1 MKSKFDII
9 NIQTEKK
16 RDIIMEILKL
26 NPVFKDYIW
35 GGNRLKDDYGFNTGF
50 DKTAEGWMLACHK
63 DGMNTVDGGK
73 YDGKELQ
80 EVLDQVGLINVLGKN
95 AEAYPY
101 FPILIKLIDAYDNLS
116 IQVHPDDKYAR
127 EVENEFGKTEM
138 WYVLDALD
146 GATLI
151 YGFKNE
157 ISSEEFKDA
166 IENNTLLDKLNVV
179 EVKKGDTFFIEAG
192 TVHAIGK
199 GAMIAEIQQNSNC
212 TYRVYDYGRVG
223 ADGKPRELH
232 IQKAIDVSNT
242 VPPTHDIKPMGE
254 TKIIGNNEEQ
264 LITTC
269 NLFNVNRHKITDSQK
284 FCTDGNSFMHILVL
298 EGTGKVDSRDAK
310 KGDSFLV
317 PANHEEFE
325 ISGNLEFLATTI

>member
-1 MKSKFDII
+1 
-9 NIQTEKK
+9 
-16 RDIIMEILKL
+16 MEILKL

-35 GGNRLKDDYGFNTGF
+35 GGNRLHDDYGFETGF

-63 DGMNTVDGGK
+63 DGMNTIDGGE
-73 YDGKELQ
+73 YDSVALQ
-80 EVLDQVGLINVLGKN
+80 DVLDEVGLTNMLGRN
-95 AEAYPY
+95 AQKYPY

-151 YGFKNE
+151 YGFKEE
-157 ISSEEFKDA
+157 ITSEEFQRA
-166 IENNTLLDKLNVV
+166 IEDNTLLDKLNVV
-179 EVKKGDTFFIEAG
+179 NVKKGDTFFIEAG

-232 IQKAIDVSNT
+232 IKKAVDVSKT

-254 TKIIGNNEEQ
+254 TVKKNSYDEQ
-264 LITTC
+264 LITKC
-269 NLFNVNRHKITDSQK
+269 DLFNVKRFEVKEFVELSTSEE
-284 FCTDGNSFMHILVL
+284 SFMHILVING
-298 EGTGKVDSRDAK
+298 EGTVNSRPAK

-317 PANHEEFE
+317 PANYEKFV
-325 ISGNLEFLATTI
+325 IKGNIEFLATTI

>member
-1 MKSKFDII
+1 
-9 NIQTEKK
+9 
-16 RDIIMEILKL
+16 MEILKL
-26 NPVFKDYIW
+26 KPVFKDYIW
-35 GGNRLKDDYGFNTGF
+35 GGYRLKEEYGFDTGF
-50 DKTAEGWMLACHK
+50 DKTAEGWMLSCHK
-63 DGMNTVDGGK
+63 DGMNTIDGGK
-73 YDGKELQ
+73 YDKMELQ
-80 EVLDQVGLINVLGKN
+80 EVLDKEGLINILGSN
-95 AEAYPY
+95 AEKYPY

-127 EVENEFGKTEM
+127 EVEDEFGKTEM
-138 WYVLDALD
+138 WYVLDALE

-157 ISSEEFKDA
+157 ITSEEFQEA
-166 IENNTLLDKLNVV
+166 IENNTLMDKLNVV

-232 IQKAIDVSNT
+232 IKKAVDVSKT

-254 TKIIGNNEEQ
+254 TKFIGKNEEQ

-269 NLFNVNRHKITDSQK
+269 DLFCVNRYKINEKQEFETSNK
-284 FCTDGNSFMHILVL
+284 SFMHILIL
-298 EGTGKVDSRDAK
+298 DGNGTIKDLKAK
-310 KGDSFLV
+310 KGDSFLI
-317 PANHEEFE
+317 PANTPKFE
-325 ISGNLEFLATTI
+325 INGNIEFLATTI

>member
-1 MKSKFDII
+1 MKPNFDII
-9 NIQTEKK
+9 YY
-16 RDIIMEILKL
+16 IINKEVITMEILKL
-26 NPVFKDYIW
+26 KPIFKDYIW
-35 GGNRLKDDYGFNTGF
+35 GGNRLRDDYGFETGF

-63 DGMNTVDGGK
+63 DGMNTIDGGK
-73 YDGKELQ
+73 YDGRELQ
-80 EVLDQVGLINVLGKN
+80 SVLDEVGLVEVLGKN
-95 AEAYPY
+95 AEKYPY

-138 WYVLDALD
+138 WYVLDASD

-157 ISSEEFKDA
+157 ITKDEFQKA
-166 IENNTLLDKLNVV
+166 IEDNTLLDKLNVV
-179 EVKKGDTFFIEAG
+179 NVKKGDTFFIEAG

-232 IQKAIDVSNT
+232 IKKAVDVSKT
-242 VPPTHDIKPMGE
+242 VPPTHDIKPMGKTE
-254 TKIIGNNEEQ
+254 HKFGYDEQ
-264 LITTC
+264 LITKC
-269 NLFNVNRHKITDSQK
+269 NLFNVERFEIKDK
-284 FCTDGNSFMHILVL
+284 VEFETDGNSFMHILVI
-298 EGTGKVDSRDAK
+298 EGNGKIDGRNAK
-310 KGDSFLV
+310 KGDSFLI
-317 PANHEEFE
+317 PANHEKFE
-325 ISGNLEFLATTI
+325 ISGEIEFLATTI